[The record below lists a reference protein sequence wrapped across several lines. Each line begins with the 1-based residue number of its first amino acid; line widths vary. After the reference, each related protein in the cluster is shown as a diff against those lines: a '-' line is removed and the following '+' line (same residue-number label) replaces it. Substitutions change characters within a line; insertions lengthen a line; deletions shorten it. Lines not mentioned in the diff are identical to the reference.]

1 MILKKF
7 YNNIIKKY
15 KDLTDEDG
23 FCPGKNVLLE
33 IENINEYNQKNKKIF
48 NKFTSIIISFIADM
62 SVIIMDIYTINRIL
76 NKNYVKNAVVYAG
89 NKHIQNFLNILKELP
104 KNFDDIKVD
113 VNIIKNHNNIYNLK
127 KLNQDDY
134 RCIKLDK
141 NKKNP
146 FDISF
151 LVPKDN
157 KKNNKS
163 KSRKSRKSNINQ
175 KAGGNYY
182 ENTRYQQP
190 AYPEIDDPNVKTT
203 YNIDKAYDNLIHGK
217 EIDNSNYLNI
227 DNTRSSNFENGNI
240 TDQVDYTYAL
250 SEQSFS

>member
-1 MILKKF
+1 MGVKH
-7 YNNIIKKY
+7 
-15 KDLTDEDG
+15 
-23 FCPGKNVLLE
+23 
-33 IENINEYNQKNKKIF
+33 IENYLDIKR
-48 NKFTSIIISFIADM
+48 TS
-62 SVIIMDIYTINRIL
+62 
-76 NKNYVKNAVVYAG
+76 
-89 NKHIQNFLNILKELP
+89 

-113 VNIIKNHNNIYNLK
+113 INIIKSLSSNRKINYD
-127 KLNQDDY
+127 KLINKDNF

-157 KKNNKS
+157 KKNNKN
-163 KSRKSRKSNINQ
+163 KSRKSRKSNSRKSRKSNSRKSNINQ

-203 YNIDKAYDNLIHGK
+203 YNIDKAYDNLIHGR
-217 EIDNSNYLNI
+217 EIDNSNYLSI